1 MPEAKIFDI
10 ETDDK
15 IVIIN
20 VDFDPS
26 IDADLIILNQI
37 SQVREFIKET
47 KPEGVLFDFSR
58 SGYFGSCMLE
68 AVLEIWNLVKE
79 IEKSQMII
87 CELSEIGTEII
98 ELSKLDT
105 LWTIKPT
112 RKESIE
118 ILKGQN
124 STS

>member
-1 MPEAKIFDI
+1 VPEAKIFDI

-20 VDFDPS
+20 VNFDPS

-37 SQVREFIKET
+37 GQVREFIKEIN
-47 KPEGVLFDFSR
+47 PVGVLFDFSQ

-79 IEKSQMII
+79 LEKSQMII

-124 STS
+124 SAS